1 MLAPS
6 CFSHSQNLLT
16 FIPINKEKPKLLLR

>member
-6 CFSHSQNLLT
+6 CFSYSKSLLT
-16 FIPINKEKPKLLLR
+16 STLVNKEKPKLLLR